1 NATRARTNAAM
12 STLISYQRKH
22 PRATELLLQRAGIH
36 CALLVS
42 VLGNVTVRCRR
53 TTGLKLIQLGLEQ
66 GLQTSAVFALV
77 GTKLGDT
84 VFQRGLLGLDRG
96 HNFVVLLGSFCL
108 KCSSLILSLTDLRL
122 STGLRLRLG
131 LLRLSFSIRH
141 HLLGAGIRLR
151 QLGGRT
157 GLGVS
162 QLLLRSLTCL
172 RQHGVRLR
180 ACLIGQ
186 AVCHIL
192 GKAQDASSL
201 HVGFWS
207 CCAGGAGSSTC
218 GSAGGGSGSWSSRR
232 GSLGRLQLGVFLLRS
247 FEVLL
252 GSLEFLANLSGL
264 ILSSLNLSGV
274 ICRNRCS
281 SRLRGLGLIS
291 LSLSLGCFFLGLVDL
306 GLGICQLLF
315 VFCAKFGF
323 NGLAYGSLVYSR
335 CSGSSLGRTRA
346 IFNLLLKLVVLIL
359 ELG

>member
-1 NATRARTNAAM
+1 M

-22 PRATELLLQRAGIH
+22 PRATELLLQRGGIH

-96 HNFVVLLGSFCL
+96 HNFVVLLVSFCL

-122 STGLRLRLG
+122 STGVSLRLG
-131 LLRLSFSIRH
+131 LLSLSFSIRN

-151 QLGGRT
+151 QLSGRT

-218 GSAGGGSGSWSSRR
+218 GSAGGGSGSWSSRG
-232 GSLGRLQLGVFLLRS
+232 GSLAGPGAAAV
-247 FEVLL
+247 FEVLAL
-252 GSLEFLANLSGL
+252 LPSALALRASAFAL
-264 ILSSLNLSGV
+264 WTSDLASAYFLSSPA
-274 ICRNRCS
+274 RS
-281 SRLRGLGLIS
+281 SDSPALPTEASCTAGAAAAPV
-291 LSLSLGCFFLGLVDL
+291 VDPEP
-306 GLGICQLLF
+306 
-315 VFCAKFGF
+315 
-323 NGLAYGSLVYSR
+323 S
-335 CSGSSLGRTRA
+335 
-346 IFNLLLKLVVLIL
+346 
-359 ELG
+359 